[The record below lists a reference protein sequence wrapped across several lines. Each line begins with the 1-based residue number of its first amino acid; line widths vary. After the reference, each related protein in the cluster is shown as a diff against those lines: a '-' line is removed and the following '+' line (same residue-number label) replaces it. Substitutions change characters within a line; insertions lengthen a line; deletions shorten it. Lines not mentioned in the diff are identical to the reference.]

1 MDKFTWSIWCVIPIF
16 NNAQTI
22 RDVAARALE
31 QPVDGVLVIDDG
43 STDGD
48 ITALL
53 NNLNGV
59 TVIRHAKNLGKG
71 RALRT
76 ALNWLNERKIDY
88 MVTLDGDG
96 QHYPEDIES
105 ILPVLKDNDYTM
117 AVGARDF
124 SALHIPEKSRFGRK
138 FSNFWM
144 YLETGQKVADAQS
157 GYRVYPVKYIA
168 QLHFLCSYYNFETEA
183 LVKAAWAGIPII
195 SVPVRV
201 WYPEKSSERVSSFKP
216 FMDNFRISLINI
228 HLTGLRMLPLPRKK
242 LIKQQSN
249 PALELARHFSNP
261 LPLLRSLLKENA
273 TPGGLA
279 AAAAAG
285 AFLSTLPLIGFHTV
299 AILYV
304 SLRLHLN
311 KLMALNIQHFFM
323 PPFVPLLCL
332 EVGHYAMRGRWLTEI
347 TFDTVCRE
355 LPARILEWWIGSLI
369 LVLPLS
375 ALTALLVYGAALIIR
390 RFCNASKQ

>member
-1 MDKFTWSIWCVIPIF
+1 MDKLPWSVWCVIPIF

-22 RDVAARALE
+22 RDVAERALK

-43 STDGD
+43 STDGN
-48 ITALL
+48 ISALL
-53 NNLNGV
+53 SGLNNV
-59 TVIRHAKNLGKG
+59 TVIRHEKNLGKG

-76 ALNWLNERKIDY
+76 ALNWLNERKVDY

-105 ILPVLKDNDYTM
+105 MLPLIKDNDYTLV
-117 AVGARDF
+117 VGVRDF
-124 SALHIPEKSRFGRK
+124 SAPHIPEKSRFGRK

-144 YLETGQKVADAQS
+144 YLETGKKVADAQS
-157 GYRVYPVKYIA
+157 GYRIYPVKYIA
-168 QLHFLCSYYNFETEA
+168 QLRFLCSYYNFETEA

-195 SVPVRV
+195 NAPVRV
-201 WYPEKSSERVSSFKP
+201 WYPENSSERVSSFKP

-228 HLTGLRMLPLPRKK
+228 HLIGLRMLPLPRRK
-242 LIKQQSN
+242 LIKTQSQS
-249 PALELARHFSNP
+249 AVEIAKHFSNP
-261 LPLLRSLLKENA
+261 LRLLRTLLKENA

-285 AFLSTLPLIGFHTV
+285 AFLSTLPLIGCHTI

-311 KLMALNIQHFFM
+311 KLMALNIQHLFM

-332 EVGHYAMRGRWLTEI
+332 EVGHYALRGRWLTEI
-347 TFDTVCRE
+347 TFETVCRE
-355 LPARILEWWIGSLI
+355 LPVRILEWWLGSLI

-375 ALTALLVYGAALIIR
+375 ALTAMLVYIVALTVR
-390 RFCNASKQ
+390 RFYHASKQ